1 MNEYSFSVI
10 IPAHNE
16 EKYIGKCLRSIVS
29 AAKYV
34 RPDKVEIIVV
44 ANRCTDKTTAI
55 AKHYGAKVIIND
67 DKCIA
72 AIRNAG
78 VKAASGEIIVTID
91 ADSMMTKYSLRG
103 IKEMLESGKYIG
115 GGTNPKFD
123 RMSVGIAFSSMYVA
137 VNLLPI
143 MIKNGGYLSGA
154 MFWLYKRDFDA
165 IGGFDESLVS
175 LEDMDFAVRL
185 KKLGTVNG
193 KKYGTLKGS
202 YILTSSRKF
211 DEFGD
216 WYLIKNRKITKR
228 IFTGKD
234 RQAAN
239 EFYYDVR

>member
-1 MNEYSFSVI
+1 M
-10 IPAHNE
+10 
-16 EKYIGKCLRSIVS
+16 
-29 AAKYV
+29 
-34 RPDKVEIIVV
+34 
-44 ANRCTDKTTAI
+44 
-55 AKHYGAKVIIND
+55 
-67 DKCIA
+67 
-72 AIRNAG
+72 
-78 VKAASGEIIVTID
+78 KAASGEIIVTID
-91 ADSMMTKYSLRG
+91 ADSMMTKYSLRE

-175 LEDMDFAVRL
+175 LEDMDFAARL
-185 KKLGTVNG
+185 KKLGAVNG

-234 RQAAN
+234 RQAAD